1 MTRCSSFRPIRRG
14 PWVILA
20 EDVAGLYGLCTYG
33 SRANLAAEPCG
44 AFIWQWDRWSWEQAM
59 ADGARQVRVVSVQGE
74 LDLATADNVATRGYA
89 AIGDQPRVLLL
100 DLAGVSFCDA
110 GGLSALVRI
119 ANRADATGCPYGLIA
134 PRPQLM
140 KVLRITGLDQRLP
153 VFASVNDALAHL
165 IRATG
170 SSTQ

>member
-1 MTRCSSFRPIRRG
+1 MQ
-14 PWVILA
+14 L
-20 EDVAGLYGLCTYG
+20 VA
-33 SRANLAAEPCG
+33 
-44 AFIWQWDRWSWEQAM
+44 
-59 ADGARQVRVVSVQGE
+59 VRGE

-89 AIGDQPRVLLL
+89 AIGDQARVLLL

-140 KVLRITGLDQRLP
+140 KVLRITGLDQRLS

-165 IRATG
+165 IHAAG
-170 SSTQ
+170 SSTE

>member
-1 MTRCSSFRPIRRG
+1 MSAPPQMSQASRHVWRPRWDG
-14 PWVILA
+14 DNPPAV
-20 EDVAGLYGLCTYG
+20 TPG
-33 SRANLAAEPCG
+33 S
-44 AFIWQWDRWSWEQAM
+44 
-59 ADGARQVRVVSVQGE
+59 VVCF
-74 LDLATADNVATRGYA
+74 A
-89 AIGDQPRVLLL
+89 